1 MLEESSFS
9 IIDFSGAL
17 ARLTGG
23 ESGEPYGLL
32 LRVALRCAWGAVGA
46 VIAAFLLHK
55 KMKPKDF
62 FFFMP
67 SAILM
72 SLIFAPSNAS
82 ASHFRPLAASGPQ
95 PQFPWFRPQASW
107 LRRTAS
113 ARRVVTTIFQ
123 AWNTIGI
130 TRGFLTLTTAR
141 RSEGGTRFT
150 RRFARPAI
158 VWIRFT

>member
-1 MLEESSFS
+1 MTGTRHNVASKVVGVHFEWFWMLEESSFS

-62 FFFMP
+62 FF
-67 SAILM
+67 SCHL
-72 SLIFAPSNAS
+72 
-82 ASHFRPLAASGPQ
+82 
-95 PQFPWFRPQASW
+95 QF
-107 LRRTAS
+107 
-113 ARRVVTTIFQ
+113 
-123 AWNTIGI
+123 
-130 TRGFLTLTTAR
+130 
-141 RSEGGTRFT
+141 
-150 RRFARPAI
+150 
-158 VWIRFT
+158 